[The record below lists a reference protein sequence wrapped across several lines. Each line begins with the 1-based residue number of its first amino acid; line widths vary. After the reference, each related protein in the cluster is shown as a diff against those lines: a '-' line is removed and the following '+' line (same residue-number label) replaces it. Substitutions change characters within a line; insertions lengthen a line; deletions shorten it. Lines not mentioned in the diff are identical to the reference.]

1 MKVVFIGEVEFSAR
15 ALEVLIDMPIQLV
28 GVCTLKE
35 STFNTDHV
43 DLSSIAEKKNI
54 PVRYTPDINSEANL
68 SWIGGLAPDVIFCFG
83 WSRLVRKNLLE

>member
-1 MKVVFIGEVEFSAR
+1 MRVVFIGAVEFSAR

-43 DLSSIAEKKNI
+43 DLRPIAEKKI
-54 PVRYTPDINSEANL
+54 FPYATPQILILKLISPGFVAWNRML
-68 SWIGGLAPDVIFCFG
+68 SFALAGPD
-83 WSRLVRKNLLE
+83 

>member
-1 MKVVFIGEVEFSAR
+1 MRVVFIGAVEFSAR

-43 DLSSIAEKKNI
+43 DLRPIAEKKNI

-68 SWIGGLAPDVIFCFG
+68 SWIRDLEPDVIFCFG
-83 WSRLVRKNLLE
+83 WSRLI